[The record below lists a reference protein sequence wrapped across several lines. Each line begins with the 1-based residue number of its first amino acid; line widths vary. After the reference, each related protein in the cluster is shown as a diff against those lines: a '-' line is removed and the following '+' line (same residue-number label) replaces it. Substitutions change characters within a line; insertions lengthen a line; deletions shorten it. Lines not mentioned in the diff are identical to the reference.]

1 MANLKFVE
9 NLKSALDDL
18 ETVSSKMDALTLQK
32 NDLRDKIKSWM
43 EMHNLTEFES
53 YNTNKTKLW
62 GMSISSR
69 KRKNIDKDKLRKHV
83 TETIF
88 DEIVTESEYTVF
100 NCKSIKQSKINSATP
115 AAPKGV

>member
-9 NLKSALDDL
+9 NLKTALDKL
-18 ETVSSKMDALTLQK
+18 EQVTTDMDALTLEK
-32 NDLRDKIKSWM
+32 NDLRDKIRSWM
-43 EMHNLTEFES
+43 DMHSLKEFES
-53 YNTNKTKLW
+53 YNTAKTKLW
-62 GMSISSR
+62 GMSISGR
-69 KRKNIDKDKLRKHV
+69 KRKNVDKDMLRTKV
-83 TETIF
+83 TEIEY